1 MRSFFW
7 WYFYQCHTTT
17 TRLRWIATWVSNFQ
31 IIRYKTSLDLD
42 PIPSEKD
49 LEEGKARWYQWVLML
64 GALSRALQ
72 TKHSWGGRHSVD
84 NPSR

>member
-1 MRSFFW
+1 
-7 WYFYQCHTTT
+7 
-17 TRLRWIATWVSNFQ
+17 VSNFQ